1 MFPAAPVTAILF
13 GGALLIPSSFDPPN
27 PKIGL

>member
-13 GGALLIPSSFDPPN
+13 GGSLLMMAEEAKD
-27 PKIGL
+27 LWAV